1 MAPPAMALAAAA
13 AVLVEAERPADVL
26 AVIGSEDVSTA
37 TYVFSSSLQYRFSHA
52 FARSSSD

>member
-37 TYVFSSSLQYRFSHA
+37 TYVFFFKFAVSF
-52 FARSSSD
+52 FARFCS